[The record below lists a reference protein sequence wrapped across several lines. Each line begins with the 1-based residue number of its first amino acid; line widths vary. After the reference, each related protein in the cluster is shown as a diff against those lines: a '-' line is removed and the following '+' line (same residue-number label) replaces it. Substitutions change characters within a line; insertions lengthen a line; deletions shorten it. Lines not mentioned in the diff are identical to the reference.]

1 MTQARAWAW
10 RKSSGSAQVDDC
22 VEVACTGAAIRVRD
36 SKRRRGDVI
45 AVAPAAWD
53 SFLGFVADPG
63 PASPGERPVAGR
75 P

>member
-10 RKSSGSAQVDDC
+10 RKSSGSVDTDDC

-45 AVAPAAWD
+45 AVAPDTWD
-53 SFLGFVADPG
+53 SFLGYLGHLTDPS
-63 PASPGERPVAGR
+63 AERP
-75 P
+75 